1 VTASYTARA
10 EHLADT
16 EEYGDTL
23 AVIAGR
29 CHAAGLDPDVYRSA
43 ITATVILGKRP
54 KRGPAWAN
62 DAEMVDAVEE
72 VTDEIRRR
80 VQDIRK
86 LKAEV
91 DAVLEQAEVEL
102 AAARRA
108 LTGADNDNARAAA
121 RARMAK
127 AAAVISDCVAATEI
141 LVDADQQLTYVLSR
155 LLSVPDELGD
165 VYEAAYQT
173 VSRGHRL
180 PHDGRFLGATA

>member
-16 EEYGDTL
+16 EEHGDDL
-23 AVIAGR
+23 AVITGR
-29 CHAAGLDPDVYRSA
+29 SHATGLDPDVYRSA

-54 KRGPAWAN
+54 KKGPAWAN

-72 VTDEIRRR
+72 VTDQIRLR

-91 DAVLEQAEVEL
+91 DAALEQAEIEL
-102 AAARRA
+102 AAARKA
-108 LTGADNDNARAAA
+108 LAGANNDDQRAAA

-127 AAAVISDCVAATEI
+127 VAAVISDCVAATEL
-141 LVDADQQLTYVLSR
+141 LVDADQRLTFVLAK

-173 VSRGHRL
+173 VSRGHHL
-180 PHDGRFLGATA
+180 PHDGRFLGAA

>member
-16 EEYGDTL
+16 EEHGDTL
-23 AVIAGR
+23 ATIAGR
-29 CHAAGLDPDVYRSA
+29 CHATGLDPDVYRSA

-62 DAEMVDAVEE
+62 DAKMVEAVEE
-72 VTDEIRRR
+72 ITDEIRTR

-86 LKAEV
+86 LAAEV
-91 DAVLEQAEVEL
+91 QVALDQAEAEL
-102 AAARRA
+102 AAAKRA
-108 LTGADNDNARAAA
+108 LAGARNDNERAAA

-127 AAAVISDCVAATEI
+127 SAATITDCTTAIEI
-141 LVDADQQLTYVLSR
+141 LADADQKLTYVMSR
-155 LLSVPDELGD
+155 LLAVPDELGD

-173 VSRGHRL
+173 LGRGHRL

>member
-1 VTASYTARA
+1 MSYTARA

-16 EEYGDTL
+16 EEHGDTL
-23 AVIAGR
+23 ADIAGR
-29 CHAAGLDPDVYRSA
+29 SHATGLDPDVYRSA

-54 KRGPAWAN
+54 KKGPAWAN

-72 VTDEIRRR
+72 VTDQIRTR

-91 DAVLEQAEVEL
+91 DAVLEQAEADL

-108 LTGADNDNARAAA
+108 LAGAKNDDQRAAA
-121 RARMAK
+121 RARMEK
-127 AAAVISDCVAATEI
+127 AAAVISDCVSAMEL
-141 LVDADQQLTYVLSR
+141 LVDADQRLTFVLAK